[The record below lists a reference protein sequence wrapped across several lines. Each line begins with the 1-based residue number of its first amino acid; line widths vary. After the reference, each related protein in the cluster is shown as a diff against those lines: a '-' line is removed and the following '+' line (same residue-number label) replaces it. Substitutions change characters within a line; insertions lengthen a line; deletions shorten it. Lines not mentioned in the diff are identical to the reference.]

1 MAYRIGIDESAPHT
15 VLGLRRTV
23 RAEHP
28 GDDIGAGMGALYTM
42 ARDLGL
48 LPIGPPAT
56 TYHGDFRPGT
66 TTEVDFDLPV
76 TTPVPG
82 GEVEEFTV
90 RRTRGQLFAHT
101 SHRGDYSH
109 IDAAYRALDRWIQN
123 SDLHAVGPPTE
134 VYLVGPDEAVTADD
148 LCTEIRVPIA
158 SSALIVRVTAPFDA
172 AGEATREALHDNGF
186 DMAAEFDVRAMPA
199 ARSGIEIG
207 NYLLICAYAPDL
219 IRDALATDRHNP
231 LLPCTVSLRTD
242 GETTVVEAVDP
253 ELFAQRSVPALQSIA
268 REAHARLAKTLRLLA
283 RRLAE
288 ADEHRTSEPARP
300 AQTPAPGPPATNGR

>member
-1 MAYRIGIDESAPHT
+1 MAYRIGVDESAPHI
-15 VLGLRRTV
+15 VLGLRRPV

-82 GEVEEFTV
+82 TEVEEFTV
-90 RRTRGQLFAHT
+90 RRTRRELFAHT

-109 IDAAYRALDRWIQN
+109 IDAAYRALDRWIRN

-172 AGEATREALHDNGF
+172 AVEAAREVLHDNGF
-186 DMAAEFDVRAMPA
+186 DVAAEFDVRAMPV
-199 ARSGIEIG
+199 ARTGIEMG
-207 NYLLICAYAPDL
+207 NYLVICAYAPDL
-219 IRDALATDRHNP
+219 TRDALATDRNNP

-253 ELFAQRSVPALQSIA
+253 ELLTQRSVPALQSIA